1 MKAIKFFAIS
11 AMAAAMITSCSNED
25 ELSQSNYPSDNIIR
39 ITAGVNNAKT
49 RAEGAGT
56 PLENPL
62 SLTVVNKYTET
73 TLAAK
78 YTYVN
83 KVFKKNDNVWTCSEA
98 EAQTQPLLWQNKET
112 LVDIAALAPAQEGK
126 FDGVYNKETRKF
138 SSFSYSVA
146 DDQSTSSDN
155 NDLLYYY
162 AKDFKPGESL
172 KDGKLSIQMNHAFC
186 MIDIVVTLGTE
197 FNKPNV
203 LDDSPIVKVTLGGT
217 KIAANVDVKN
227 APTSS
232 TTGTTEGT
240 TEGSTTTGSTTASFV
255 TASGEATDITTTKG
269 TFTPAV
275 NAEKKADP
283 EVNAISS
290 FSCIAIPQTVA
301 ANTFKVSL
309 KTAGK
314 LYEWT
319 SDKEI
324 TLQSGY
330 RYTLNLTMG
339 NDVVLLKGGSISA
352 TPWTEITSDKPLE
365 TD

>member
-1 MKAIKFFAIS
+1 MKVIKFFAIT

-39 ITAGVNNAKT
+39 VTAGVNNAKT

-56 PLENPL
+56 PLEQPL
-62 SLTVVNKYTET
+62 SLTVVNKN
-73 TLAAK
+73 APK
-78 YTYVN
+78 YTYVD
-83 KVFKKNDNVWTCSEA
+83 KLFSKTSGDWACSE
-98 EAQTQPLLWQNKET
+98 TLLWQKSDA
-112 LVDIAALAPAQEGK
+112 LVDIVAFAPAQTGK
-126 FDGVYNKETRKF
+126 FNGVYANE
-138 SSFSYSVA
+138 SIQPIAYSVA
-146 DDQSTSSDN
+146 DDQSTSSAN

-162 AKDFKPGESL
+162 AKDFNPGESL
-172 KDGKLSIQMNHAFC
+172 DKGKLKIQFNHAFC
-186 MIDIVVTLGTE
+186 MIDINVTLGTE
-197 FNKPNV
+197 FNKPSIPTT
-203 LDDSPIVKVTLGGT
+203 SPITEVTLEGT
-217 KIAANVDVKN
+217 KIEANVNVTNAANIVT
-227 APTSS
+227 TS
-232 TTGTTEGT
+232 E
-240 TEGSTTTGSTTASFV
+240 TA
-255 TASGEATDITTTKG
+255 TAAKIITTKG
-269 TFTPAV
+269 TFDKAA
-275 NAEKKADP
+275 NAEA
-283 EVNAISS
+283 NAKSH
-290 FSCIAIPQTVA
+290 FSCIVIPQNVA

-339 NDVVLLKGGSISA
+339 NDVVLLKGGSITA

>member
-1 MKAIKFFAIS
+1 MKAIKFFAIT
-11 AMAAAMITSCSNED
+11 AMAAAMFTSCSNED

-49 RAEGAGT
+49 RADETAGT
-56 PLENPL
+56 PLKNPL
-62 SLTVVNKYTET
+62 SLTVVNNNTENT
-73 TLAAK
+73 ELAKK
-78 YTYVN
+78 YTYVG
-83 KVFKKNDNVWTCSEA
+83 KVFKKDENEVWKCSE
-98 EAQTQPLLWQNKET
+98 TLLWQKDT
-112 LVDIAALAPAQEGK
+112 QPVDIVAFAPAVENNP
-126 FDGVYNKETRKF
+126 FANVYNYETREF
-138 SSFSYSVA
+138 NGFSYSVA
-146 DDQSTSSDN
+146 DNQSTSSDN

-162 AKDFKPGESL
+162 APNFKPSESL

-217 KIAANVDVKN
+217 KIAANVDVTN
-227 APTSS
+227 A
-232 TTGTTEGT
+232 
-240 TEGSTTTGSTTASFV
+240 ASVV

-269 TFTPAV
+269 SFTKAT
-275 NAEKKADP
+275 NA
-283 EVNAISS
+283 EVNAISN
-290 FSCIAIPQTVA
+290 FSCIAIPQKVE

-309 KTAGK
+309 MTADK

-319 SDKEI
+319 SKDAV
-324 TLQSGY
+324 TLESGY
-330 RYTLNLTMG
+330 RYTLELSMG

-352 TPWTEITSDKPLE
+352 TPWGNGTGGSLE

>member
-11 AMAAAMITSCSNED
+11 AMAAAMITSCSTDD
-25 ELSQSNYPSDNIIR
+25 ELSQSNYPSDNIVR
-39 ITAGVNNAKT
+39 VTAGVNNAKT
-49 RAEGAGT
+49 RADVKYS
-56 PLENPL
+56 PMDKPF
-62 SLTVVNKYTET
+62 SLTIVNRNTEST
-73 TLAAK
+73 ELAAK
-78 YTYVN
+78 YTYKD
-83 KVFKKNDNVWTCSEA
+83 KVFSKSSSGDWTCSE
-98 EAQTQPLLWQNKET
+98 TLLWQKAT
-112 LVDIAALAPAQEGK
+112 TPVDIVAFAPAQDGK
-126 FDGVYNKETRKF
+126 FNGVCDNDRNIQ
-138 SSFSYSVA
+138 SIAYSVA

-162 AKDFKPGESL
+162 SKGFVPEDSL
-172 KDGKLSIQMNHAFC
+172 VNKKLSIQFNHAFC

-203 LDDSPIVKVTLGGT
+203 LDDSPIVKVTLDGT

-227 APTSS
+227 AAT
-232 TTGTTEGT
+232 
-240 TEGSTTTGSTTASFV
+240 GSTTTTAASVV
-255 TASGEATDITTTKG
+255 TASETATPTTITTTKG
-269 TFTPAV
+269 TFTKAANEEA
-275 NAEKKADP
+275 NAK
-283 EVNAISS
+283 SC

-309 KTAGK
+309 MTAGK
-314 LYEWT
+314 RYEWT

-330 RYTLNLTMG
+330 RYTLKLSMG

-352 TPWTEITSDKPLE
+352 SPWTEGDTGDKPLE

>member
-1 MKAIKFFAIS
+1 MKVIKFFAIT

-49 RAEGAGT
+49 RAEGAGVT
-56 PLENPL
+56 QLEKPL
-62 SLTVVNKYTET
+62 SLTVVNKNANTE
-73 TLAAK
+73 LANK
-78 YTYVN
+78 YTHVN
-83 KVFKKNDNVWTCSEA
+83 KVFSKDGNGVWNCSE
-98 EAQTQPLLWQNKET
+98 TLLWQNSET
-112 LVDIAALAPAQEGK
+112 PVDIVAFAPAPNDK
-126 FDGVYNKETRKF
+126 FNGVYTDGSIKPIT
-138 SSFSYSVA
+138 YSVA
-146 DDQSTSSDN
+146 DDQSESSDN

-162 AKDFKPGESL
+162 AQGFVPKEKL
-172 KDGKLSIQMNHAFC
+172 KDKKLSIQMNHAFC

-197 FNKPNV
+197 FNKPEV

-217 KIAANVDVKN
+217 KIAANVDVTN
-227 APTSS
+227 A
-232 TTGTTEGT
+232 
-240 TEGSTTTGSTTASFV
+240 ASVV

-275 NAEKKADP
+275 DAEANADP
-283 EVNAISS
+283 EKNAISH

-301 ANTFKVSL
+301 AKTFKVSL
-309 KTAGK
+309 KTADK
-314 LYEWT
+314 LYKWT

-330 RYTLNLTMG
+330 RYTLELTMG
-339 NDVVLLKGGSISA
+339 NNVVLLKGGSITA
-352 TPWTEITSDKPLE
+352 KPWTEITSDKPLE